1 MSLTEKCMNDLEIMN
16 IKPKPTKGT
25 MMRVEAFGAML
36 AGGNRP
42 ILSLNEDAKEI
53 WEMCNGSRTVA
64 EIEQFFLKEYEAEK
78 LHEKLIEFIKFGL
91 SNGLLEDA
99 NRK

>member
-1 MSLTEKCMNDLEIMN
+1 MSESEIMN

-25 MMRVEAFGAML
+25 MMRIEAFGAML

-42 ILSLNEDAKEI
+42 ILSLNEDAKKI
-53 WEMCNGSRTVA
+53 WEMCNGCRTVA
-64 EIEQFFLKEYEAEK
+64 EIEQILSREYEAEK
-78 LHEKLIEFIKFGL
+78 LYEKLIEFMRFSL

-99 NRK
+99 NKK